1 MENREEFLTEIL
13 RRVQRNYMHMIE
25 IERLTKDMGDSM
37 ARNDKESMQLI
48 LKMRGEEM
56 DKYGTAKREIEII
69 LDTADAEEREK
80 FFSWLKGETKYEPD
94 EPETKKIAELSTK
107 TRQLLKRT
115 IDLDK
120 VLNTKVAGT
129 KSYYQAVT
137 S

>member
-1 MENREEFLTEIL
+1 MENREEFLAEIL
-13 RRVQRNYMHMIE
+13 RRVQRNYMHMVE
-25 IERLTKDMGDSM
+25 IERLTKDIGDSLS
-37 ARNDKESMQLI
+37 RNDKESVQLI

-56 DKYGTAKREIEII
+56 DKYGTTKREIEII
-69 LDTADAEEREK
+69 LDAADGEEKEK
-80 FFSWLKGETKYEPD
+80 FLSWLKGENKYEPD
-94 EPETKKIAELSTK
+94 GPEIKKIVELSGK

-120 VLNTKVAGT
+120 VLNMKVAGT